1 MLETTDHQIAMVSG
15 HLKNHHLSNQ
25 RGSFQN
31 MFTRAQCMFMVC
43 VKKKGE
49 NSLHDILAQ
58 VTNKPWSY

>member
-31 MFTRAQCMFMVC
+31 VFTRAQCMFMVS
-43 VKKKGE
+43 VIKKRE
-49 NSLHDILAQ
+49 RE
-58 VTNKPWSY
+58 